1 MSSSADE
8 IVLEARAITKRY
20 PGTMALDDVTFR
32 VHRNHVN
39 VLIGENGAG
48 KSTLM
53 RILAGVETAD
63 AGQLLLEGTPIRVR
77 SPREAAD
84 LGITIV
90 HQELSVLSNLDVSEN
105 IFAGRERVKAMFFS
119 IGREDTCAV
128 DELPGD
134 LTNADCRCARRSATC
149 ARSPSDCRGCAYAG
163 PGSDG
168 PDAGRADFGAFG
180 ERDGF
185 SFSRHRRSQ
194 ALRRDHHLYFTSP
207 A

>member
-1 MSSSADE
+1 MTSSADE
-8 IVLEARAITKRY
+8 IVLEARSITKRY
-20 PGTMALDDVTFR
+20 PGTIALDNVTFR

-53 RILAGVETAD
+53 RILAGVEAAE

-84 LGITIV
+84 LGISIV

-105 IFAGRERVKAMFFS
+105 IFAGRERVKGNVLSQSARRRCS
-119 IGREDTCAV
+119 I
-128 DELPGD
+128 DEGSGD
-134 LTNADCRCARRSATC
+134 SENADAGAHADRATLARLSADCRSR
-149 ARSPSDCRGCAYAG
+149 AYAG

-168 PDAGRADFGAFG
+168 SD
-180 ERDGF
+180 
-185 SFSRHRRSQ
+185 SR
-194 ALRRDHHLYFTSP
+194 
-207 A
+207 